1 MLSPLTRPYNQVFS
15 QLVENFTVSTRYGDV
30 TVPALFLYDGSS
42 MPTFGQ
48 VLLNLTPFE
57 PRIRAAALVHD
68 YLYATHKFTKKQSD
82 QIYYDLLI
90 QNGVKRWKA
99 WTSYKGLWFGGG
111 KSWKNGPIKLH
122 YKTTYV
128 HDENT

>member
-1 MLSPLTRPYNQVFS
+1 MLSPLTRPYNERFS
-15 QLVENFTVSTRYGDV
+15 QLEEDFVVSTRYGDI

-68 YLYATHKFTKKQSD
+68 YLYQTGIFTRKQAD
-82 QIYYDLLI
+82 QIYFDLMMY
-90 QNGVKRWKA
+90 NGIDRFR
-99 WTSYKGLWFGGG
+99 S
-111 KSWKNGPIKLH
+111 SLH
-122 YKTTYV
+122 YRSLRAAGWVQWNKYRRA
-128 HDENT
+128 DLK

>member
-1 MLSPLTRPYNQVFS
+1 M
-15 QLVENFTVSTRYGDV
+15 STRYGDV
-30 TVPALFLYDGSS
+30 TVPSLFLYNGSS

-48 VLLNLTPFE
+48 VVLNLTPFE

-90 QNGVKRWKA
+90 QNKVKRWKA
-99 WTSYKGLWFGGG
+99 SISYKGLWLGGRR
-111 KSWKNGPIKLH
+111 SWKNGPASLH
-122 YKTTYV
+122 YKTTYINSY
-128 HDENT
+128 ENS